1 MEWKNKRCS
10 LLKMVVIDKLCPP
23 QHPKQTWMDGWL
35 QSEIDLGDLCRLW
48 KGQEEDNAGKKE
60 GQLSDRRDENNSW
73 GFYW

>member
-1 MEWKNKRCS
+1 MS
-10 LLKMVVIDKLCPP
+10 S

-35 QSEIDLGDLCRLW
+35 QSEIDLCDLCHLW

-60 GQLSDRRDENNSW
+60 GQLSDRRDEDNSW